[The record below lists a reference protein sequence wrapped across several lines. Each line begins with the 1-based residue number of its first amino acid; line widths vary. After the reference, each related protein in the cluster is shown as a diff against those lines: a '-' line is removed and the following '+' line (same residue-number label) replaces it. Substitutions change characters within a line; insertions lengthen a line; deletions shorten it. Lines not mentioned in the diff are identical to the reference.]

1 MQSWD
6 CGLRTAGCEG
16 EGERGKDAGGEQVK
30 ATNLQTRKLTRSVS
44 SSSFI
49 VAARGPAMR
58 RSGGAVTVAGRAE
71 RVDDEAG
78 AADGGRWTSAG
89 NGVDDVSAS
98 WVVRW

>member
-1 MQSWD
+1 
-6 CGLRTAGCEG
+6 
-16 EGERGKDAGGEQVK
+16 
-30 ATNLQTRKLTRSVS
+30 
-44 SSSFI
+44 
-49 VAARGPAMR
+49 MR

-98 WVVRW
+98 WVV